1 MPETHKYFFPVANV
15 PWNRPSFFEQIT
27 ADGKVVAL
35 DIDDTLADFMG
46 YMETIYGEPV
56 FGSRLSSSL
65 ETMWPHIDWTTA
77 LKDENLCR
85 GMPVMDGSLELADEL
100 ACRAP
105 LAYVTARPKEL
116 SWVTGRWLEVNGFP
130 PAPVA
135 CLGKEL
141 KAGFLRSGMFKL
153 IIDDNP
159 KAMRIAQQVKA
170 KRFCVAQPWNEDE
183 NYRMTIKEITNEV
196 RSL

>member
-1 MPETHKYFFPVANV
+1 MSKTHSYFFPISTI
-15 PWNRPSFFEQIT
+15 PWETSFFEQIT
-27 ADGKVVAL
+27 RDGKVVAL
-35 DIDDTLADFMG
+35 DIDDTLADFVGHMVSV
-46 YMETIYGEPV
+46 YGEPV
-56 FGSRLSSSL
+56 FESMSSGSL
-65 ETMWPHIDWTTA
+65 EVMWPHIDWGTA
-77 LKDENLCR
+77 LADEILTR
-85 GMPVMDGSLELADEL
+85 DMPVMDGSLELAHDL

-105 LAYVTARPKEL
+105 IAYVTARPKEL
-116 SWVTGRWLEVNGFP
+116 SWVTSKWLSYHGFP

-159 KAMRIAQQVKA
+159 KAMRIAQQVGA

-183 NYRMTIKEITNEV
+183 NYRMTIQEITNEV